1 MSDLALE
8 RPSSPAATSST
19 RAATRA
25 AATLAAAPSVALLLK
40 QAEQRVREVVRPALD
55 EHGLSLEHWR
65 ILAVLHDQPG
75 LPMSPL
81 AEAAV
86 VPAATLTRHVD
97 KLVELGLVVRRVD
110 PVDRRRAVTALA
122 PRGTAYVRRLRDLE
136 RLAESEILAQLFP
149 SGNS

>member
-1 MSDLALE
+1 MSDLTL
-8 RPSSPAATSST
+8 TS
-19 RAATRA
+19 A
-25 AATLAAAPSVALLLK
+25 AAGEAAAALAAAGSVAIVLK
-40 QAEQRVREVVRPALD
+40 RAEQLVRERLQPLLD

-65 ILAVLHDQPG
+65 ILAVLHEQPG

-81 AEAAV
+81 ADAAV

-122 PRGTAYVRRLRDLE
+122 PRGTSYVARLREQE
-136 RLAESEILAQLFP
+136 RSVERDALAEIVP
-149 SGNS
+149 NWK